1 MDDVYKTRLTL
12 IKKIQ
17 DQHDEKAW
25 EEFIEIYKKYV
36 YAIIREVGIPQHDVE
51 DILQR
56 VMLNLWKRLPEM
68 EADEIRRFRSYLG
81 RMTQNAIYEYMRK
94 KGQRAS
100 RLEKA
105 VNNPDL
111 NYTKSI
117 DVPEINEIAQR
128 EWEHYL
134 TNLAM
139 ENISRQFAGNAI
151 EAFTLSMKGME
162 LDEIAEK
169 LKIKSHSVYRLRSR
183 VKERLIQEVK
193 RLRSEL
199 E

>member
-94 KGQRAS
+94 KGQRAV

-111 NYTKSI
+111 NYDKSV
-117 DVPEINEIAQR
+117 DLPEINEIVKR

-139 ENISRQFAGNAI
+139 ENISQQFAGNAI

-162 LDEIAEK
+162 LDAIAEK
-169 LKIKSHSVYRLRSR
+169 LNIKPHSVYRLRSR